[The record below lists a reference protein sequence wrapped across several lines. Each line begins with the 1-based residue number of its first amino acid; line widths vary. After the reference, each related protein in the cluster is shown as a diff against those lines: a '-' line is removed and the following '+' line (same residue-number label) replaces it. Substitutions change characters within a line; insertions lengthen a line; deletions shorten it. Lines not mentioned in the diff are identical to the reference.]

1 MRPRGPLLVL
11 VIQGVLIVEIVTG
24 LATGQW
30 MPVFVAA
37 VTLALTF
44 APARFARF
52 FGLELPGSIL
62 SVIVI
67 FLFATLFLGEV
78 ADFYERF
85 WWWDVVLHFLSALS
99 IAAMAFLMIFM
110 LFEGDRYAA
119 PPWALAMLSAAVAL
133 AIGALWEIF
142 EYGMDQVFGM
152 NMQKSGLD
160 DTMTDLMIDTLGA
173 ALGAL
178 SGYLFLK
185 GRQFGG
191 VGRAMAEFVALN
203 KRWYRK
209 VRSKAGD
216 GPR

>member
-1 MRPRGPLLVL
+1 MRPKGPVVVLL
-11 VIQGVLIVEIVTG
+11 IQGFLIIEIVTG
-24 LATGQW
+24 LATAQW
-30 MPVFVAA
+30 MPLFVAA
-37 VTLALTF
+37 TTLALTLL
-44 APARFARF
+44 PHRFARF
-52 FGLELPGSIL
+52 FGLELPH
-62 SVIVI
+62 SVLTAIVA

-78 ADFYERF
+78 ENFYERF
-85 WWWDVVLHFLSALS
+85 WWWDLLLHFFSALS

-119 PPWALAMLSAAVAL
+119 PPSALAVLSGAVAL

-142 EYGMDQVFGM
+142 EYGMDQLFGM

-160 DTMTDLMIDTLGA
+160 DTMTDLMIDLAGA

-191 VGRAMAEFVALN
+191 MGGIMAEFVALN
-203 KRWYRK
+203 RSWYRK
-209 VRSKAGD
+209 LRKRVE
-216 GPR
+216 

>member
-1 MRPRGPLLVL
+1 MMRPRGPLLVL
-11 VIQGVLIVEIVTG
+11 VIQGVLIVEILTG

-37 VTLALTF
+37 STLVLTL

-62 SVIVI
+62 SAIAI

-85 WWWDVVLHFLSALS
+85 WWWDVVLHFLSALA

-119 PPWALAMLSAAVAL
+119 PPWALAVLSAAVAL
-133 AIGALWEIF
+133 SIGSLWEIF
-142 EYGMDQVFGM
+142 EYAMDQVFGM

-173 ALGAL
+173 ALGGF
-178 SGYLFLK
+178 SGFLFLK
-185 GRQFGG
+185 GRQSGG
-191 VGRAMAEFVALN
+191 VGSAMSEFIALN
-203 KRWYRK
+203 RRLYRK
-209 VRSKAGD
+209 LRDRAE
-216 GPR
+216 